1 MARRR
6 NIGKFVGPRVKLARH
21 LGVPNLRQDSRV
33 HLAAFV
39 HFRMACT
46 AVPRVSSDA
55 AIHAPWS
62 HPGTEARQFGRPTP
76 EQQILLIHLPVDQLC
91 YAIYISTCC
100 EYHRDM
106 FLTLHRTE
114 RLPAFS
120 RLFRRPRSARLGCGL
135 GVETMVRGFVE
146 GRAVGLSSSA
156 RFDQN
161 ASMSSGSAATLA
173 AGRWRWPDSASLRS
187 SIVSD

>member
-1 MARRR
+1 VFARMPFHP
-6 NIGKFVGPRVKLARH
+6 GSARA
-21 LGVPNLRQDSRV
+21 GCASGD
-33 HLAAFV
+33 AAF
-39 HFRMACT
+39 
-46 AVPRVSSDA
+46 
-55 AIHAPWS
+55 HAPWS

-76 EQQILLIHLPVDQLC
+76 ELQILLVHLPVDQLC

-106 FLTLHRTE
+106 FLTVHRNE

-146 GRAVGLSSSA
+146 GRAVGLLSSA

-161 ASMSSGSAATLA
+161 ASLSGSAATLA
-173 AGRWRWPDSASLRS
+173 AGRWMSPLCVIPAKH
-187 SIVSD
+187 IVSD